1 MQAITWMAAV
11 LVVSVSEAAA
21 GDPPGPSDDKKE
33 ITMQNMHSSIAEN
46 LDVFIPILLM
56 LITLVVVYLV
66 FMVRAVIDMLRYEVH
81 GVLLT
86 FAFLALIP
94 FPLIMVM
101 GVMILIIWHYHKKDI
116 LAGKRQSR

>member
-1 MQAITWMAAV
+1 MQHM
-11 LVVSVSEAAA
+11 
-21 GDPPGPSDDKKE
+21 P
-33 ITMQNMHSSIAEN
+33 SSIAEN

-66 FMVRAVIDMLRYEVH
+66 FMVRAVIDMLRYDVH

-94 FPLIMVM
+94 FPFILVM

-116 LAGKRQSR
+116 LEGKRQSR

>member
-1 MQAITWMAAV
+1 
-11 LVVSVSEAAA
+11 
-21 GDPPGPSDDKKE
+21 
-33 ITMQNMHSSIAEN
+33 MHNTFSSIDLSA
-46 LDVFIPILLM
+46 LIPVLLL

-66 FMVRAVIDMLRYEVH
+66 FMVRAVIDMLRYDVH

-94 FPLIMVM
+94 FPLFLIM
-101 GVMILIIWHYHKKDI
+101 GVMVLIIWHYHKKDI